1 MLSSGANTALL
12 VPMTILASPF
22 SIRLY
27 SSVLWPSERLLCI
40 TATLL
45 PKRSVKFL
53 TIWGVSDISG
63 TSIRAVFPCFNALSI
78 SFKKTV
84 VLPLPVTPLSKAH
97 CGLPLSISSDIPLY
111 TADCSSDSTISSM
124 LLTAFAPAVS
134 ERETSLSKH
143 STMPFFS
150 ILFITADVTTQL

>member
-1 MLSSGANTALL
+1 M
-12 VPMTILASPF
+12 
-22 SIRLY
+22 
-27 SSVLWPSERLLCI
+27 
-40 TATLL
+40 
-45 PKRSVKFL
+45 
-53 TIWGVSDISG
+53 
-63 TSIRAVFPCFNALSI
+63 

-84 VLPLPVTPLSKAH
+84 VLPLPVTPFSKAH

-111 TADCSSDSTISSM
+111 TADCSSDRTISSM

-150 ILFITADVTTQL
+150 ILFITATVTTQL